1 MRERSAKGAGMNY
14 SLRRLAGG
22 SAGIGAMA
30 IMVMMALSPIASA
43 MTPGV
48 TFKNATPYTS
58 MSFNLQGCATG
69 KVTKPTFST
78 LTGFGKMNM
87 KGSAHT
93 CLAAKGG
100 QSVNSFA
107 DFSSSVGLIQS
118 VKLSAAKTNVAITWN
133 VSGLAT
139 GAAAG
144 VATHCPTYNYSFSY
158 FAGTT
163 WVFYNSSSSYCAAE
177 AFWEIYSDPYVYDAT
192 QGTYNYGTFSYMYNQ
207 TGNYHD
213 MYSYTYNYSNSSY
226 TNVTYSGSFNGSFG
240 ATSTNHVSWGPTAN
254 IAGTFNA
261 GDHLIIYATLYAFA
275 EAYVE
280 YESHAHA
287 AISMDFAPTVG
298 HADLTG
304 IVIT

>member
-1 MRERSAKGAGMNY
+1 MNY

-48 TFKNATPYTS
+48 TFKNSTPATS
-58 MSFNLQGCATG
+58 SSFYLSGCSFG
-69 KVTKPTFST
+69 KVVKPTFST
-78 LTGFGKMNM
+78 TTGFGKIAM

-93 CLAAKGG
+93 CKAAKGG
-100 QSVNSFA
+100 QLVTSFA
-107 DFSSSVGLIQS
+107 DFSSSVGLTQS
-118 VKLSAAKTNVAITWN
+118 VHLLAAKTNVAITWN
-133 VSGLAT
+133 VTGLAT
-139 GAAAG
+139 GAATG
-144 VATHCPTYNYSFSY
+144 VATHCPTYTYSFSY

-177 AFWEIYSDPYVYDAT
+177 AYWEMYSDPYVYDAT
-192 QGTYNYGTFSYMYNQ
+192 TGTYSYGTFNYMYNQ

-240 ATSTNHVSWGPTAN
+240 STSTNHISWGPSAN
-254 IAGTFNA
+254 IAGTYNV

-280 YESHAHA
+280 YEGHGSA
-287 AISMDFAPTVG
+287 AVNVDLAPTVG
-298 HADLTG
+298 RVDLTG
-304 IVIT
+304 IVLT